1 MLNTFFKIAIRNL
14 FKNRIYSI
22 TNITGLSIGLAA
34 CLLVANVVIDDL
46 SYDKQWEKAS
56 DIYRISNTDESTGEK
71 SPVVL
76 SGLGPSLSKN
86 FPEVENYCRVS
97 KGTKHFIINDKE
109 KLDISCIITEP
120 SFLSVFNFKFLQ
132 RSDLNGKPGFKSIIL
147 TKEIKDRYFGDTNP
161 IGKSV
166 KGILYSGNVDS
177 IPYVVTG
184 IVESIPYNS
193 HLRAEA
199 IVLNNFDDRDNQLS
213 PQGAGFVYSLYVLL
227 KQGTRTENLETK
239 IDNFYKSVVNNGL
252 PVKFGLQPLK
262 DIYLHS
268 DFAEGYQR
276 VIGSIRNV
284 YIFSAVA
291 VVLLLIACFNFINL
305 TTAKSLKRLKET
317 GVRKILGAEKL
328 QLVIQFLFESLLFF
342 FISFI
347 LSIIF
352 YKPFTKGVESYL
364 GHKLTVDFTQNI
376 SLFVAAV
383 FVLLFV
389 CVLVGL
395 YPAILL
401 AKTRMTLALKG
412 TTSTKTGN
420 SLVRK
425 SLIVSQFAIAIVII
439 IAAMVAKKQLFF
451 LNHAEL
457 GYDKNNLLVINNTS
471 FGTSGKSLKTEI
483 RKIAGVEEACLTS
496 WDPGIGGGSMSM
508 KVDDPLQKNKKIDL
522 WFIEADLDFV
532 STLKLKL
539 RQGRLLNNTIAADA
553 PDIGSLFRNGN
564 MDSVANAQSHQSLL
578 VSDYT
583 AKVLNPFQLNTPSTS
598 VPGIP
603 VGIVN
608 DFHNESLRTIMKP
621 CIIKGNNNINYGNL
635 LVRVR
640 PGSGKNVVASIAKLW
655 HSFYPSQTFDYSWTV
670 DSLAAQYEAEMKTQQ
685 LFFFFSYI
693 SIFLACMGLFGLVS
707 FTTEMRTKEIG
718 IRKILGASAT
728 LITVMISKDF
738 LKLVILSALISVPA
752 AVWLMHKWL
761 EEYAYRINISGWLL
775 FAACLVTIV
784 IALTTVCFSS
794 IKTALANPVKSL
806 RTE

>member
-1 MLNTFFKIAIRNL
+1 MLLSFLKIAFRNL
-14 FKNRIYSI
+14 FKNRVYSVI
-22 TNITGLSIGLAA
+22 NITGLSIGLAA

-46 SYDKQWEKAS
+46 SYDKQWKKVA
-56 DIYRISNTDESTGEK
+56 DIYRVSGTDESTGQK
-71 SPVVL
+71 TPVVL

-86 FPEVENYCRVS
+86 FPEIENYCRVS
-97 KGTKHFIINDKE
+97 KRTKQFIVNDKE
-109 KLDISCIITEP
+109 KTDISCIISEP
-120 SFLSVFNFKFLQ
+120 SFLSIFNFKFLQ

-147 TKEIKDRYFGDTNP
+147 TKEIKDRYFGNTNP
-161 IGKSV
+161 IGKSI

-184 IVESIPYNS
+184 IVEGIPYNS

-199 IVLNNFDDRDNQLS
+199 IVLDNFSDEDNQLS
-213 PQGAGFVYSLYVLL
+213 SHGAGLFYSLYVLL
-227 KQGTRTENLETK
+227 KQAAKVENLEVK
-239 IDNFYKSVVNNGL
+239 IDTLYKSI
-252 PVKFGLQPLK
+252 VKNELRTSFGLQPLR

-268 DFAEGYQR
+268 DFAEGYQS

-305 TTAKSLKRLKET
+305 TTVKSLKRLKET
-317 GVRKILGAEKL
+317 GVRKILGADKL
-328 QLVIQFLFESLLFF
+328 QLVTQFLFESLIFF

-347 LSIIF
+347 LSMIF
-352 YKPFTKGVESYL
+352 YKPFLKGVESYL
-364 GHKLTVDFTQNI
+364 GHKLTISFTQNI
-376 SLFVAAV
+376 SLFVAVIFVV
-383 FVLLFV
+383 FFV

-395 YPAILL
+395 YPALLL
-401 AKTRMTLALKG
+401 AKTRMALALRG
-412 TTSTKTGN
+412 IASPKTGN

-425 SLIVSQFAIAIVII
+425 SLIVSQFTIAIIII

-451 LNHAEL
+451 LNHADL
-457 GYDKNNLLVINNTS
+457 GYDKNNLLVINNKS
-471 FGTSGKSLKTEI
+471 FGISGKSLKTEL

-508 KVDDPLQKNKKIDL
+508 KVEDRLQKGKKIDL

-539 RQGRLLNNTIAADA
+539 QQGRLLNNTIASDA
-553 PDIGSLFRNGN
+553 PDIGGLYRNGKL
-564 MDSVANAQSHQSLL
+564 DSVAEAYIHQSLL
-578 VSDYT
+578 VSAYT

-621 CIIKGNNNINYGNL
+621 CIIKGNNNINYGNV
-635 LVRVR
+635 LVRIR
-640 PGSGKNVVASIAKLW
+640 AGSGKSVIASIAKVW
-655 HSFYPSQTFDYSWTV
+655 HSFYPSQTFDYSWAV

-728 LITVMISKDF
+728 LISVMISKDF
-738 LKLVILSALISVPA
+738 LKLVILSVFISVPA

-761 EEYAYRINISGWLL
+761 EDYAYRVNISGWLL
-775 FAACLVTIV
+775 LAACLVTIV
-784 IALTTVCFSS
+784 IALTTICFSS
-794 IKTALANPVKSL
+794 IKTALSNPVKSL